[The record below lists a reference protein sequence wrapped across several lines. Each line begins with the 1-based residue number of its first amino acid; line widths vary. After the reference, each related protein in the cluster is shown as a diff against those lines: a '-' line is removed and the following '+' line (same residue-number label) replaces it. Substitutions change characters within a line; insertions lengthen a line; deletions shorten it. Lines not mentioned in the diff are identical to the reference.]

1 MNSSVNAVDQEFHLN
16 DGEVVITCTDPKSY
30 ITYANQGFL
39 RTSGYTLEECMGKP
53 QNLVRHP
60 DMPKAAFADMWKT
73 IKAGEPWRGFVK
85 NRRKDGRYYW
95 VLANV
100 TPIREGGVVTG
111 YVSVRTKPTRSEVEA
126 ADRLY
131 ARMRAGDLGG
141 YSLQGGELIRTGVA
155 GVPGAIGRSSLSLR
169 AWVSLGFLAALML
182 VPAILSFVPGIA
194 PGTVASAARWCALFG
209 VPVALVAAWFAAS
222 RIAAPIDHM
231 IERAVLMLSGD
242 LHSRFV
248 PEGDERLKRLMRYLN
263 QLNSK
268 TIGVV
273 DDTGAAIDGVRMAAG
288 EVEKG
293 NADLSSR
300 TEEQAANL
308 QQTAATMD
316 EITASV
322 THGAENAQQATN
334 VAREASAAAAKGGEA
349 ISRVNHTMTEITATS
364 RRIADIIAVID
375 GIAFQTNILALNAA
389 VEAARAGEEVRGFA
403 VVASEVRALAQRS
416 AGAAREIKALIGES
430 VERVE
435 RGTELVGATGVTMEQ
450 MVRSIQ
456 QVSRMVAEITEAASD
471 ESRSIEQVNQA
482 VAQMGEVT
490 QQNAGLVEQAA
501 QAAAAMESEAEELRR
516 LESAFQVAGH

>member
-389 VEAARAGEEVRGFA
+389 VEAARAGEQGRGFA

-416 AGAAREIKALIGES
+416 ATAAKEIKDLINDSVERVDEGVRIAGDADKAMTDILSQVERVTALIGEIA
-430 VERVE
+430 
-435 RGTELVGATGVTMEQ
+435 GGAREQSTG
-450 MVRSIQ
+450 I
-456 QVSRMVAEITEAASD
+456 
-471 ESRSIEQVNQA
+471 
-482 VAQMGEVT
+482 GEVNAAVSQLDQVT
-490 QQNAGLVEQAA
+490 QSNAALVEQSAA
-501 QAAAAMESEAEELRR
+501 SASSLKEQADRLRTT
-516 LESAFQVAGH
+516 LAVLLK